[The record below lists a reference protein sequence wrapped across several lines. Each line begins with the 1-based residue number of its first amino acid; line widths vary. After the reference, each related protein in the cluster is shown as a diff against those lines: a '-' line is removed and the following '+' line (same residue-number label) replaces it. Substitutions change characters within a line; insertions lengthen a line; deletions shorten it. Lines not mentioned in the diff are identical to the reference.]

1 MYFTSPLNRYR
12 SENIMN
18 VFMELI
24 ENKVLIFAGLSWII
38 AQIIKIV
45 IALVTE
51 KRFRPDRIFGD
62 GGMPSGHS
70 ATVTSLAVL
79 VGWTQGYNSVLFAIA
94 MILAIIVMNDAS
106 GVRLEAGKHAA
117 SIKELADIVNGLF
130 NEKDKEVKTEKLKL
144 LVGHT
149 PLQVFCGALLGI
161 VVSICCILIFD
172 LPHPVF

>member
-1 MYFTSPLNRYR
+1 M
-12 SENIMN
+12 EKQMN
-18 VFMELI
+18 VFAELV
-24 ENKVLIFAGLSWII
+24 ENKVLIFAGLSWVI
-38 AQIIKIV
+38 AQIIKI
-45 IALVTE
+45 IMALVTE

-79 VGWTQGYNSVLFAIA
+79 VGWTQGYSSAPFAIA
-94 MILAIIVMNDAS
+94 MILAIIVMNDAT

-117 SIKELADIVNGLF
+117 SIKELADIVNGF
-130 NEKDKEVKTEKLKL
+130 FVEKDKKIKTEKLKL

-161 VVSICCILIFD
+161 IVAVCCILIFK
-172 LPHPVF
+172 LPHPGV

>member
-1 MYFTSPLNRYR
+1 MDVL
-12 SENIMN
+12 
-18 VFMELI
+18 MELI

-38 AQIIKIV
+38 AQIIKII

-79 VGWTQGYNSVLFAIA
+79 VGWTSGYDSVMFAIA
-94 MILAIIVMNDAS
+94 MILAIIVMNDAA

-117 SIKELADIVNGLF
+117 SIMELADIVNGLF

-161 VVSICCILIFD
+161 VASICCILIFKI
-172 LPHPVF
+172 PHAGI

>member
-1 MYFTSPLNRYR
+1 
-12 SENIMN
+12 MN
-18 VFMELI
+18 VLMELV
-24 ENKVLIFAGLSWII
+24 ENKVLIFSGLSWII
-38 AQIIKIV
+38 AQIIKII

-79 VGWTQGYNSVLFAIA
+79 VGWTTGYNSVYFAIA

-117 SIKELADIVNGLF
+117 SIKELADLVNELF
-130 NEKDKEVKTEKLKL
+130 VEKDKEIKTEKLKL

-161 VVSICCILIFD
+161 IVSVCCILIFK
-172 LPHPVF
+172 LQHPVF